1 MGMQIFTI
9 RREQGRLG
17 EIAPLVRHFVEERGA
32 GAAWRPGLALIYA
45 DLDRL
50 GEAQTEFERLAGGDF
65 AAVPRDSLW
74 QTCLCYLVE
83 VCDRLRDPV
92 RAAVLHDLLQPYHEQ
107 TVVVGNATVC
117 LGATSRFLGQLASTM
132 ARWDLAESYFR
143 HALEL
148 NDRMRAAPWG
158 AHTRF
163 QYARMLLRRAAP
175 ADAARAAELLGQAE
189 VVARDLGMQGLLARI
204 VNGAGTC

>member
-1 MGMQIFTI
+1 
-9 RREQGRLG
+9 
-17 EIAPLVRHFVEERGA
+17 
-32 GAAWRPGLALIYA
+32 
-45 DLDRL
+45 
-50 GEAQTEFERLAGGDF
+50 
-65 AAVPRDSLW
+65 LW

-83 VCDRLRDPV
+83 VCDRLHDQA

-117 LGATSRFLGQLASTM
+117 LGATSRFLGQLAATM
-132 ARWDLAESYFR
+132 GRWDLAESYFR

-148 NDRMRAAPWG
+148 NDRMQAAPWV

-175 ADAARAAELLGQAE
+175 ADAARAAELLAQAG
-189 VVARDLGMQGLLARI
+189 AAAADLGMQGLAARI
-204 VNGAGTC
+204 AGAEGTS